1 MMIIA
6 TIGKGDN
13 QYSISPDRH
22 IQGVEGRGKS
32 IEEAKAD
39 FKRSVANC
47 PECGNDTRIIFIRDR
62 KTTQVPL

>member
-13 QYSISPDRH
+13 QYSVIPDKF
-22 IQGVEGRGKS
+22 IPGVEGRGDS

-47 PECGNDTRIIFIRDR
+47 PQCGKDTRIIFIRDR